1 MEIEL
6 INIVSIIASF
16 VSFLFIVFLLSIKVE
31 RRLPNFLL
39 SFFLFIFILDTLA
52 IFNAVYVYPISPVA
66 GMLISLAVFLTIPAI
81 YLFVKA
87 SIFQDYRLSIK
98 SLAHLLPYIAA
109 VILLIP
115 GYFLV
120 HLRDEFSPEYASRF
134 NSGVSIKLMYL
145 LLYLQIAV
153 YYTFIFI
160 ELRRYRQ
167 LMVENYSNPNMGN
180 YRWLLQFVVLLLALD
195 IIGLVK
201 NIMRFSSSELIFNI
215 AILIVVINILIF
227 ISWVLIM
234 SLKEPGIFTGI
245 FSDIQLVREMVSDGK
260 VKGSPAD
267 EGDDASGSG
276 ESSEQIKRIRDHME
290 KEEPYLDSSLSM
302 YDLAT
307 QLDLNVK
314 ELSLLINHTLN
325 QHFFDFV
332 NYYRIRKAM
341 SILEDPE
348 NSQLTILEVLYE
360 VGFNSKSSFNTVFKK
375 QAGMTPTQFRRSHS
389 NTRS

>member
-1 MEIEL
+1 MEMNL

-16 VSFLFIVFLLSIKVE
+16 VSFLFIVFLLSLKTE
-31 RRLPNFLL
+31 RRLPNILL
-39 SFFLFIFILDTLA
+39 ALFLFLFILDTLSR
-52 IFNAVYVYPISPVA
+52 FNALFVYPLSPAA
-66 GMLISLAVFLTIPAI
+66 GMLISLSVFLTIPAI
-81 YLFVKA
+81 YLFVKS
-87 SIFQDYRLSIK
+87 SIFKDYRLSTK

-134 NSGVSIKLMYL
+134 NSGSSIKLIYL
-145 LLYLQIAV
+145 FLYLQMAV
-153 YYTFIFI
+153 YFGLIFN

-167 LMVENYSNPNMGN
+167 LLVENYSNNNMGN
-180 YRWLLQFVVLLLALD
+180 YRWLLQFVVLILALD

-215 AILIVVINILIF
+215 ATLIVVINILIF

-267 EGDDASGSG
+267 KGDDTSGSG

-290 KEEPYLDSSLSM
+290 NNEPFLDSSLSV
-302 YDLAT
+302 YDLAN

-314 ELSLLINHTLN
+314 ELSLLINHSLN

-332 NYYRIRKAM
+332 NSYRIKKAK
-341 SILEDPE
+341 SILGDSE
-348 NSQLTILEVLYE
+348 NSQLTVLEVLYE

-375 QAGMTPTQFRRSHS
+375 QTGKTPTQFRRSQS
-389 NTRS
+389 NAAS

>member
-1 MEIEL
+1 MEMDL

-16 VSFLFIVFLLSIKVE
+16 VSFLFIVFLLSIKAE

-39 SFFLFIFILDTLA
+39 SFFLFIFILDSLA
-52 IFNAVYVYPISPVA
+52 RFNAVYVYPISPVV
-66 GMLISLAVFLTIPAI
+66 GMLISLSVFLTIPAI
-81 YLFVKA
+81 YLFVKS
-87 SIFQDYRLSIK
+87 SIFQDYRLSTK
-98 SLAHLLPYIAA
+98 SLVHFLPYIAA

-145 LLYLQIAV
+145 FLYLQIAV

-245 FSDIQLVREMVSDGK
+245 FSEIQLVKEMVSDGK

-267 EGDDASGSG
+267 KEDETSGPG
-276 ESSEQIKRIRDHME
+276 ESSEQIKRIRDH
-290 KEEPYLDSSLSM
+290 K
-302 YDLAT
+302 
-307 QLDLNVK
+307 VK
-314 ELSLLINHTLN
+314 
-325 QHFFDFV
+325 QHPD
-332 NYYRIRKAM
+332 
-341 SILEDPE
+341 
-348 NSQLTILEVLYE
+348 
-360 VGFNSKSSFNTVFKK
+360 
-375 QAGMTPTQFRRSHS
+375 QAIA
-389 NTRS
+389 

>member
-31 RRLPNFLL
+31 RRLPNLLL

-66 GMLISLAVFLTIPAI
+66 GMLISLSVFLTIPAI
-81 YLFVKA
+81 YLFVKS
-87 SIFQDYRLSIK
+87 SIFQDYRLSTK
-98 SLAHLLPYIAA
+98 SLAHFLPYIAA

-145 LLYLQIAV
+145 FLYLQIAV

-180 YRWLLQFVVLLLALD
+180 YRWLLQFVLLLLVLD

-245 FSDIQLVREMVSDGK
+245 FSEIQLVREMVSDGK
-260 VKGSPAD
+260 VKAPPAD
-267 EGDDASGSG
+267 KGDDAFGSG

-375 QAGMTPTQFRRSHS
+375 QAGMTPTQFRRSQS
-389 NTRS
+389 NAAS